1 MPSGESSSLSF
12 PEGQHDGSEA
22 QHDDSEG
29 QYDDSEGA
37 WTNTRRSVGACDVDR
52 AWGGSECGD
61 EGMVSESGGVVDERV
76 KRSEAH
82 LFLGQRSLRYLVVE
96 MQRCRDAG
104 QDQRGVRDEL
114 GLRRRG
120 KGSWSCS
127 RECAYTQSELHCD
140 LHHPSS
146 GHPPTICPVSG
157 SIASA
162 ASVCVCVCVLVRG
175 RSSIRQLYVCAVRS
189 HPPKSP
195 KRGSYLIL
203 KALSRAPRAPALS
216 PGGNSC
222 LVIVPKNGSETFGQ
236 GYSPFTFAAKK
247 SEAITS
253 YLRTNVRRE
262 EREEG

>member
-127 RECAYTQSELHCD
+127 RECAYVYTQSELHCD

-162 ASVCVCVCVLVRG
+162 ASVCVCVC
-175 RSSIRQLYVCAVRS
+175 
-189 HPPKSP
+189 
-195 KRGSYLIL
+195 
-203 KALSRAPRAPALS
+203 
-216 PGGNSC
+216 
-222 LVIVPKNGSETFGQ
+222 
-236 GYSPFTFAAKK
+236 
-247 SEAITS
+247 
-253 YLRTNVRRE
+253 
-262 EREEG
+262 